1 MPAARPE
8 GVALAKRSKVDCRF
22 DVEKGTA
29 RDLVRVAGSLS
40 AAHVA
45 DFLVLWEELTRD
57 VTPGHD
63 VEVDLSDLLSVDAV
77 GLDALRR
84 VARAGTK
91 LVGASHYIRMKLD
104 TKPSAGQPK

>member
-1 MPAARPE
+1 MCSR
-8 GVALAKRSKVDCRF
+8 VDCRF
-22 DVEKGTA
+22 DVEKGAA
-29 RDLVRVAGSLS
+29 RDLVRVAGGLT

-45 DFLVLWEELTRD
+45 DFLVLWEGLTRD

-77 GLDALRR
+77 GVDALRR

-91 LVGASHYIRMKLD
+91 LVGATHYIRMKLD
-104 TKPSAGQPK
+104 SKPSAGQPK

>member
-1 MPAARPE
+1 MCLE
-8 GVALAKRSKVDCRF
+8 VDCRF
-22 DVEKGTA
+22 DVEKGAA
-29 RDLVRVAGSLS
+29 RDLVRVAGGLT

-45 DFLVLWEELTRD
+45 DFLVLWEGLTRE

-84 VARAGTK
+84 VAHAGTK

-104 TKPSAGQPK
+104 SKPSAGQPR

>member
-1 MPAARPE
+1 MC
-8 GVALAKRSKVDCRF
+8 LKVDCRF
-22 DVEKGTA
+22 DVEKGAA
-29 RDLVRVAGSLS
+29 RDLVRVAGGLT

-45 DFLVLWEELTRD
+45 DFLVLWEGLTRD

-84 VARAGTK
+84 VAHAGTK
-91 LVGASHYIRMKLD
+91 LVGASNYIRMKLD
-104 TKPSAGQPK
+104 SKPSAGQAR